1 MISVVGGVYR
11 EYCMHPAWR
20 ETYGSAGRAAS
31 ALAAM
36 EMPVTLH
43 SYLNPSSAALLAERA
58 ALEGFSVD
66 ATQVAASVGFEYAH
80 CLAVPTIF
88 GIPAVPHPP
97 MQIQAEKLV
106 RFGMLEG
113 DAIVQAKYAVYDPQN
128 QGATIP
134 FGANGSKTEH
144 LALILNLGEARRMSG
159 LHDQSAHAVA
169 AALASQEGAEVV
181 LLKMGPRG
189 ALVWSAN
196 KATQVPAFRTTR
208 VWKIGSGDCFVAHF
222 ASAWMHQGL
231 EPAQAA
237 QQASRAAAYYCQTQ
251 GFPTPALLGGFNPQ
265 AVSASAR
272 YLAGAMP
279 KIYLAGPFFNLPQRW
294 LIEQARDNLR
304 EVGLQVFSP
313 FHDIGL
319 GSAADVV
326 DKDIEAIRQ
335 CDLVFAIASGLDAGT
350 VYEIGYARA
359 LGKPVVVYGE
369 NDSEENLKMMSGSGC
384 VMSTD
389 YATAIY
395 NAMWEAVQL

>member
-20 ETYGSAGRAAS
+20 EAYGSAGRAAS

-36 EMPVTLH
+36 EKPVTLH
-43 SYLNPSSAALLAERA
+43 SYLDPASATLLAERA

-66 ATQVAASVGFEYAH
+66 GTQVSSSVAFDYAH

-88 GIPAVPHPP
+88 GVPPVPHPP
-97 MQIQAEKLV
+97 MRVQAEKLV

-128 QGATIP
+128 QGATVP
-134 FGANGSKTEH
+134 FGANGSKAEH

-159 LHDQSAHAVA
+159 LHEQAPEVVA
-169 AALASQEGAEVV
+169 AALALQESAEVV

-196 KATQVPAFRTTR
+196 EATQVPAFRTTR

-222 ASAWMHQGL
+222 ASGWMHQRL
-231 EPAQAA
+231 EPVQAA
-237 QQASRAAAYYCQTQ
+237 LQASKATAYYCQTQ
-251 GFPTPALLGGFNPQ
+251 GFPTPALLAGFNPQ
-265 AVSASAR
+265 AVAASPR
-272 YLAGAMP
+272 YLVGAMP
-279 KIYLAGPFFNLPQRW
+279 KIYLAGPFFNLPQHW
-294 LIEQARDNLR
+294 MIEQARDNLR
-304 EVGLQVFSP
+304 EMGLQVFSP

-335 CDLVFAIASGLDAGT
+335 CDLMFAIAGGLDAGT

-359 LGKPVVVYGE
+359 LGKPVIVYSE
-369 NDSEENLKMMSGSGC
+369 NESEENLKMMSGSGC
-384 VMSTD
+384 VMASD

-395 NAMWEAVQL
+395 SAIWEAVQL